1 MNVGEHM
8 DLERLAKD
16 PQKNLPEIVA
26 ILYRPIK
33 EHKLKSLEFKIKSNI
48 KAIVGGNEH
57 LFPYYTLEPYD
68 SNQRRIDKE
77 KMLDFPASVALGAMS
92 FFLLTGE
99 TSLRNSQISS
109 LKDRKQQMKKMIK
122 KAQLAFHNTMGGS
135 TRYTSLQ
142 TLPSYKSQEISQ
154 FSI

>member
-8 DLERLAKD
+8 DLERLSKD
-16 PQKNLPEIVA
+16 PQKNLPEIIA

-33 EHKLKSLEFKIKSNI
+33 EHKLRSLEFKIKSNI
-48 KAIVGGNEH
+48 KAMIGGSEH

-77 KMLDFPASVALGAMS
+77 KMLNFPASVALGAMS
-92 FFLLTGE
+92 FFLLTAE
-99 TSLRNSQISS
+99 TSLKNSQISS
-109 LKDRKQQMKKMIK
+109 PKDQKQQMKKMIK

-135 TRYTSLQ
+135 IRYTSLQ